1 MPLDPSGTFWSGS
14 THVVSLGVGYKQKKY
29 KLEFDMFNTFDS
41 TANDIAY
48 AYQSVYPS
56 GATSQAGIMKHPI
69 EPRMIRATITLN
81 F

>member
-1 MPLDPSGTFWSGS
+1 
-14 THVVSLGVGYKQKKY
+14 
-29 KLEFDMFNTFDS
+29 MFNTFDS